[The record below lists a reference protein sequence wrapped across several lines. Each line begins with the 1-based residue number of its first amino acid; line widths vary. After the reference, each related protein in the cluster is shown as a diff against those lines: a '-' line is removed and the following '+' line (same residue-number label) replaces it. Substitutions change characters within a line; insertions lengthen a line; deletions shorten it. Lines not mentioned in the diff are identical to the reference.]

1 MHLAVHHTGQG
12 RSSRVHQPELPRVP
26 THGGGPVSGT
36 GGATVAGTVASSW
49 HLTAPSWHL
58 TANTVSATDRGGRGS
73 SVRGPPGW
81 HPTATGSAAA
91 HSVTSM
97 GAGIRTGRATD
108 PSTVSDVWAA
118 AAARTS
124 EFLWL
129 QWAGTTATP
138 QGAESSLLLDNA
150 LGGSYNHHQ
159 HGSRPQA
166 GTSLPAQA
174 GTLLPQAGTL
184 LPPRAGT

>member
-58 TANTVSATDRGGRGS
+58 TANTVSATDRGGRGF

-118 AAARTS
+118 AAARPRS
-124 EFLWL
+124 YSGSRGWYD
-129 QWAGTTATP
+129 GHHG
-138 QGAESSLLLDNA
+138 GAFWRYHQEESRRHHQARCDAHYRRLLLAGARHDGHPA
-150 LGGSYNHHQ
+150 GS
-159 HGSRPQA
+159 
-166 GTSLPAQA
+166 
-174 GTLLPQAGTL
+174 
-184 LPPRAGT
+184 